1 MVVLEQTNFRKAE
14 KDPKWRVA
22 IKYELTMIGK
32 KQTWKLV
39 KRPEDK
45 KVIRMKWIF
54 ITKLNADDS
63 INKHKATFVVKSMLK
78 FLVLIFL
85 IHLFLVLD

>member
-1 MVVLEQTNFRKAE
+1 
-14 KDPKWRVA
+14 
-22 IKYELTMIGK
+22 MIDK

-45 KVIRMKWIF
+45 KVIGMKWIF
-54 ITKLNADDS
+54 RTKLNADDS
-63 INKHKATFVVKSMLK
+63 INKHKAKLVVKGMLK

-85 IHLFLVLD
+85 IHLFLLLD